1 MDFDSAMH
9 RGENYLP
16 AAIGANLIGF
26 AVQVMKSE
34 KENR

>member
-9 RGENYLP
+9 RGKKYLP

-26 AVQVMKSE
+26 AVQVMKSK
-34 KENR
+34 KEIR